1 MATRFSALLDL
12 NVILD
17 VLQRRQPFYETSARV
32 LALAETGVIE
42 GLVSAHSIT
51 TLFYLYAKA
60 QSASEARIAIT
71 ELLQFLSVATVAQ
84 KTIEQALALPYKDFE
99 DAVQM
104 VAALHATADY
114 VVTRNIAD
122 FKLGPLPAILPAEL
136 LALLSD

>member
-1 MATRFSALLDL
+1 MAVRVLLDL

-17 VLQRRQPFYETSARV
+17 VLQRRQPFFENSARV

-60 QSASEARIAIT
+60 QSANEARVAIAD
-71 ELLQFLSVATVAQ
+71 LLQFLSVSTVDQ

-104 VAALHATADY
+104 VAAIHAAVDY
-114 VVTRNIAD
+114 VVTRNVAD
-122 FKLGPLPAILPAEL
+122 FKLGPLSAIMPAEL
-136 LALLSD
+136 LALVE

>member
-1 MATRFSALLDL
+1 MAIRVLLDL

-17 VLQRRQPFYETSARV
+17 VLQRRERFFENSARV

-42 GLVSAHSIT
+42 GSVSAHSIT

-60 QSASEARIAIT
+60 QSANAARVAIAD
-71 ELLQFLSVATVAQ
+71 LLQFLSVATVNQ

-104 VAALHATADY
+104 VAATHAGADY
-114 VVTRNIAD
+114 VVTRNVAD
-122 FKLGPLPAILPAEL
+122 FKMGPLPAIMPAEL
-136 LALLSD
+136 LALLE

>member
-1 MATRFSALLDL
+1 MAIRVLLDL

-17 VLQRRQPFYETSARV
+17 VLQRRERFFENSARV

-42 GLVSAHSIT
+42 GSVSAHSIT

-60 QSASEARIAIT
+60 QSANAARVAIAD
-71 ELLQFLSVATVAQ
+71 LLQFLSVATVNQ

-104 VAALHATADY
+104 VAATHAGADY
-114 VVTRNIAD
+114 VVTRNVAD
-122 FKLGPLPAILPAEL
+122 FKMGPLPAIMPAEL
-136 LALLSD
+136 LALLG